1 LVLSLVPAVIGV
13 AATIL
18 LAAGA
23 VAARALT
30 ARAGAVAAAF
40 GSVIVV
46 LAGYP
51 YLTLLILF
59 VVGSVLATRYRI
71 DEKRRKNVQEGTSGE
86 RGVSNVVA
94 HSVVPA
100 VIAVVVGWGGSGI
113 PNATLALLY
122 VSALA
127 FGASD
132 TFASEFG
139 VLAGRARSI
148 ITGRPVEPGTNG
160 GISALGEGFALVGA
174 VTTALLGL
182 GVFALFGAPFSSVPL
197 ELVVVITAGFL
208 GCQVDSVLG
217 ELLENRGFLTKHTT
231 NVLGMLFSVGLA
243 AVLVA
248 ALRGPL

>member
-18 LAAGA
+18 IAAGA

-51 YLTLLILF
+51 YLALLILF

-71 DEKRRKNVQEGTSGE
+71 DEKRRKNVQEGTAGE
-86 RGVSNVVA
+86 RGVWNVVA
-94 HSVVPA
+94 HSVIPA
-100 VIAVVVGWGGSGI
+100 VIAVVVGWGSSGI
-113 PNATLALLY
+113 PSTTLALLY

-139 VLAGRARSI
+139 VLAGRATSI
-148 ITGRPVEPGTNG
+148 LTGRPVEPGTNG

-174 VTTALLGL
+174 VTTALLAF
-182 GVFALFGAPFSSVPL
+182 GVFALFGQPFSSVPL
-197 ELVVVITAGFL
+197 LLVVVITAGFL

-217 ELLENRGFLTKHTT
+217 ELLENRGLLTKHTT
-231 NVLGMLFSVGLA
+231 NLLSMLFSVGLA
-243 AVLVA
+243 VALVVL
-248 ALRGPL
+248 LGGHL